1 MPNRPLRHAVV
12 LGGSIAGLLATRV
25 LSDHFETVTLVE
37 RDTRPLSPEPRKG
50 VPQGRHAHAL
60 LLGGRVIA
68 QSLFPGL
75 AEELCE
81 AGAALVASG
90 REFAWHHAGSWRVQ
104 FETDLSFLS
113 MTRPLLETKIA
124 ERVSAL
130 PNVRVLEGVRVTD
143 VQVAHRQ
150 VGGVRITTPANQGQ
164 VQEIGADLIVDATGR
179 GSATP
184 QWLSECGF
192 DPPQTELLKAP
203 VVYASCTFRRTE
215 SKQNWRSLIVTGA
228 PSKRTGFIFPVEG
241 NRWLVTL
248 ASFFDEPSPR
258 DHGGFLEAARSMPVP
273 DIYDVIRDC
282 EPLSEVVQY
291 RFGGSQRRR
300 FERLDRFPEGLIVMG
315 DAVCSFNPVYGQGM
329 TVGAVEAERLN
340 QALAHAK
347 SAGGIAPDFSRRWF
361 RTITPIVDA
370 AWDAVL
376 IEDYRFPELASQR
389 PLRLGPLQWYM
400 GRVHRATYRSP
411 RVTEQIYQVVSFLAP
426 PSTLFRPRI
435 AADVLFGG

>member
-1 MPNRPLRHAVV
+1 M
-12 LGGSIAGLLATRV
+12 
-25 LSDHFETVTLVE
+25 
-37 RDTRPLSPEPRKG
+37 
-50 VPQGRHAHAL
+50 
-60 LLGGRVIA
+60 
-68 QSLFPGL
+68 
-75 AEELCE
+75 
-81 AGAALVASG
+81 
-90 REFAWHHAGSWRVQ
+90 
-104 FETDLSFLS
+104 
-113 MTRPLLETKIA
+113 
-124 ERVSAL
+124 
-130 PNVRVLEGVRVTD
+130 
-143 VQVAHRQ
+143 
-150 VGGVRITTPANQGQ
+150 
-164 VQEIGADLIVDATGR
+164 
-179 GSATP
+179 
-184 QWLSECGF
+184 
-192 DPPQTELLKAP
+192 
-203 VVYASCTFRRTE
+203 
-215 SKQNWRSLIVTGA
+215 
-228 PSKRTGFIFPVEG
+228 
-241 NRWLVTL
+241 TL

-411 RVTEQIYQVVSFLAP
+411 RVTEQFYQVVSFLAP